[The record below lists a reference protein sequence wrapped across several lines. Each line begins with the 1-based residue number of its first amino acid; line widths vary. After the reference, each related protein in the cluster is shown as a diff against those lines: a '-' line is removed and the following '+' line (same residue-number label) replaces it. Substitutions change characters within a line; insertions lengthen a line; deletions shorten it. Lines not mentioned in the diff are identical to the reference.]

1 MEQLRPGLPK
11 VSLETWFEKNFDPGI
26 LSFLVD
32 ELGLTP
38 DELALEHRI
47 WREFTSRET
56 PHFYPGFLEALAAY
70 RERGGHIAVVSHS
83 EEHVIRAHYGGAA
96 NGHGVVPDLV
106 FGWDL
111 EPDRRKPNPWPV
123 LETLRHF
130 DLEPRDILVL
140 DDLKPGIDMAAA
152 AGVDAAAAGWSHDI
166 PRIREFMKRTCV
178 AYFQTVPEF
187 AEFVLR

>member
-32 ELGLTP
+32 ELGLTT

>member
-32 ELGLTP
+32 ELGLNTE
-38 DELALEHRI
+38 ELALEHRI

>member
-11 VSLETWFEKNFDPGI
+11 VSLETWFEKNFEPGI

-32 ELGLTP
+32 ELGLTTE
-38 DELALEHRI
+38 ELALEHRI

-166 PRIREFMKRTCV
+166 PKIREFMKRTCV
-178 AYFQTVPEF
+178 AYFNTVPEF
-187 AEFVLR
+187 ADFVLR